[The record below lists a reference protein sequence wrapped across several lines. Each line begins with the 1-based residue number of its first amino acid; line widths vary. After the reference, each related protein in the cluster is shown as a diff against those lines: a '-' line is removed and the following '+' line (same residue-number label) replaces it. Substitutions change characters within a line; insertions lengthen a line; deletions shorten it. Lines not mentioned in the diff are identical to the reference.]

1 MGWSPA
7 FSNAHS
13 TSPTILVTNC
23 AYFQILPQPSA
34 PCNVPVAA
42 IRRSEELSSLFSIL
56 FGHCSGFW
64 FSPCLQV
71 CFLTL
76 IVFSVVI
83 HNKSRCYI
91 MLQFLSCLSPCTWSS
106 FCLFLTVHSFSS
118 QHSNSRSLIR
128 PFTWQLA
135 KFLFNMVRLCLV
147 VLVDSFPGK
156 LKELSSNCQCR
167 EFLSLICAF
176 FGRMHKQHM
185 CCRAV

>member
-1 MGWSPA
+1 MTWVRRNRWDTVGEVFGLARYFFSQKSTAKCRVRFEFRIARSLMGWSPA

-13 TSPTILVTNC
+13 TSPTIQVTNC

-91 MLQFLSCLSPCTWSS
+91 MLQFLSCRSPCTSSS
-106 FCLFLTVHSFSS
+106 FCLF
-118 QHSNSRSLIR
+118 
-128 PFTWQLA
+128 
-135 KFLFNMVRLCLV
+135 
-147 VLVDSFPGK
+147 
-156 LKELSSNCQCR
+156 
-167 EFLSLICAF
+167 
-176 FGRMHKQHM
+176 
-185 CCRAV
+185 